1 MARQQTYGVKLSI
14 AQRQELTELVHSG
27 VAPARKLM
35 HARILLKADQRDE
48 AWEDQAIAE
57 ALEVSSATVGRVRK
71 RFDQAGLAD
80 ALAHRPQPPRP
91 EKKCLDGAGEAHLV
105 TLACS
110 TPPAGQDHWT
120 MELLADQMVR
130 LRYAGAV
137 SRETVRRTLKKT
149 RLSRG

>member
-1 MARQQTYGVKLSI
+1 MARQQTYAVKLSI
-14 AQRQELTELVHSG
+14 TQRQELEALVHSG
-27 VAPARKLM
+27 VASARKLM

-57 ALEVSSATVGRVRK
+57 ALEVSPATVGRVRK
-71 RFDQAGLAD
+71 RFAQAGLNA
-80 ALAHRPQPPRP
+80 ALEHKPQPPRP
-91 EKKCLDGAGEAHLV
+91 DKKCLDGTGEAHLV

-110 TPPAGQDHWT
+110 TPPAGHDHWT

-130 LRYAGAV
+130 LRYAGTV

-149 RLSRG
+149 FSSPG

>member
-1 MARQQTYGVKLSI
+1 MARQQTYGVKLSV
-14 AQRQELTELVHSG
+14 AQRQELTGLVHSG

-71 RFDQAGLAD
+71 RFAQAGLAD
-80 ALAHRPQPPRP
+80 ALAHRSQPPRP

-110 TPPAGQDHWT
+110 TPPTGQDHWT

-149 RLSRG
+149 RSSRG